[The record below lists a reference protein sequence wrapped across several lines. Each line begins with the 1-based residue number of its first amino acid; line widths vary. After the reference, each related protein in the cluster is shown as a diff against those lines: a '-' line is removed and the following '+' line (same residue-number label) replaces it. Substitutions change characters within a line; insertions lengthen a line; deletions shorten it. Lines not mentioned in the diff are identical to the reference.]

1 MEDIM
6 KIYLFLIDRIVSFS
20 LPTSV
25 VGSFSFD
32 VDSDEEAKL
41 INVEARDGKWVI
53 YSTTDVN
60 IIDNNSIIGSL
71 ELKEDFFYVLRRNDK
86 DHLIYIGDI
95 SLNNMS
101 LYSYNNNLNLV
112 IGNASTSNI
121 QYPCP
126 FLNNVEVK
134 IHFVNDKLMLES
146 NASGVYINDLAITS
160 NSVELVIGDCI
171 NIYGLRMI
179 FLNNLLLLG
188 NPGRKLVV
196 LPTTNISSYLVPQDT
211 GTGNVEIKDIDLYDK
226 SDYFSKSPRIRRSI
240 STKVVKLS
248 PPPKENN
255 NSELPMIL
263 TIGPMLTMGITSGV
277 MVIDVLSRIASKQT
291 TWRDSWSSLV
301 ASSAMLVSMLVWPL
315 VTNAYNKRM
324 KKKKRAELVLKYGE
338 YLTQKKEE
346 LVSEM
351 KLQKDILIENL
362 ITVDECLNI
371 IKSKNMN
378 FWNKRLDQND
388 LLIARVGVG
397 NELFNVSIEYPEE
410 GFTIDE
416 DELRKQADK
425 LVSEFRYIENVPI
438 GYSFR
443 DNKLTAVMG
452 TDKVKRISFVNNI
465 ILQFITFYSYE
476 DLKIVIFTNE
486 DNYKYWEY
494 IKYLNHNL
502 SNDKT
507 FRFFSTTVDTSNKLA
522 DYLSNEISARSN
534 NKNDE
539 SGNKKIYRPYY
550 LVIVDDYERVKD
562 YEFINILTENDKNY
576 GFSMI
581 IIEER
586 LSKLPSKCNN
596 YITIQAGSGKSGI
609 LKNTFDNQV
618 QLSFMDEVNY
628 NINYMDVTRII
639 SNIPIEFEEKSSYLP
654 DSISFM
660 EMERVGKVEQLNI
673 LNRWN
678 TNDSTVSLKAEI
690 GVNDKRELMYLDLH
704 EKYHGPHGLIAG
716 TTGSGKSEF
725 IITYI
730 LSMCINYSPD
740 DVAFILIDYK
750 GGGLALAFENK
761 VTGIRLPHLAGTITN
776 LDKAE
781 MDRTLVS
788 IDSEV
793 KRRQRMFNEARD
805 KLGESTI
812 DIYKYQRHYKE
823 GRLDEAIPHLFII
836 CDEFAEL
843 KSQQPDFM
851 DNLISVARIG
861 RSLGVHLIL
870 ATQKPSGVVNDQI
883 WSNTRFRVCL
893 KVQDESDSNEM
904 LKRTE
909 AAHITQAGR
918 FYLQVGYDEIFA
930 LGQSGYSGAKYYP
943 SDKIVKQVDKSVNFI
958 DDCGS
963 VIKSVGD
970 EEIKLEAHGE
980 QLASIMKSIIEVANS
995 VNKRARRLWLDN
1007 IPEVILVDDLYK
1019 KYNLPI
1025 SPYNLEVAIGEYDAP
1040 ERQEQGL
1047 VRYNYLSNGNTIIYS
1062 QNSNESEMILNTIIY
1077 STVSRHLATE
1087 VNFYIIDYG
1096 SESLRK
1102 YVSLPHVGGVV
1113 FNGED
1118 DKYNNLIKMIKIEL
1132 INRKKL
1138 FVNYGGDYAN
1148 YVRNSNNK
1156 IPVMVVMINNFDSFY
1171 EVYQDVYDYFPELVR
1186 DSVRYGIVFI
1196 FSCSAT
1202 NSIPSKISQ
1211 NFNNSYAFKIKDQSD
1226 YMFIF
1231 NSKSKIVPRDIDG
1244 RGLIDNNGV
1253 HEFQTA
1259 SITSTEEELN
1269 DYIIK
1274 FINYQKQI
1282 NKFRAKRIPALPNFV
1297 RKKDIEYEI
1306 TDLKRVPVGIMKNTL
1321 DICTVDF
1328 VGNLG
1333 TIITSNKMDNMDIFV
1348 KSLLEVFRSISG
1360 INLMIIDSLGKL
1372 NLDPMYYSNY
1382 YTDNLSEVV
1391 DKLSEYMDSI
1401 VNSNP
1406 KVEGILV
1413 LYGLSNFP
1421 ACVSEDDDDEDG
1433 KFIRFLQKLYRYKS
1447 IGIVGIDEAKKIKNI
1462 QYDEWY
1468 GRIFASGSGVWI
1480 GKGAGDQSI
1489 LKTDDYS
1496 KELQANY
1503 NNDMGFYIADGE
1515 AILMKLLDFVTK
1527 DGDLDG

>member
-1 MEDIM
+1 MEDYM
-6 KIYLFLIDRIVSFS
+6 KIYLFLSDKIVNFS
-20 LPTSV
+20 LPTEV
-25 VGSFSFD
+25 GGSFSFD
-32 VDSDEEAKL
+32 VDFEEEAKL
-41 INVEARDGKWVI
+41 INIEARGGRWVI
-53 YSTTDVN
+53 YSTVDVN
-60 IIDNNSIIGSL
+60 IINNGNIIGSL
-71 ELKEDFFYVLRRNDK
+71 ELKENSFYILKRNNQDY
-86 DHLIYIGDI
+86 LIYIGDV

-101 LYSYNNNLNLV
+101 LYSYGSNLNLV
-112 IGNASTSNI
+112 IGNSNNANI
-121 QYPCP
+121 QYSCP
-126 FLNNVEVK
+126 FLNNVEIKV
-134 IHFVNDKLMLES
+134 HFVNDKLMLDS
-146 NASGVYINDLAITS
+146 NSRGVYINDLAIT
-160 NSVELVIGDCI
+160 NNNVELVIGDCV
-171 NIYGLRMI
+171 NIYGLRLI

-188 NPGRKLVV
+188 NPGGKLVV
-196 LPTTNISSYLVPQDT
+196 LPTTNISSFLIPKDS
-211 GTGNVEIKDIDLYDK
+211 GHGDVEIKDVDLYGK
-226 SDYFSKSPRIRRSI
+226 GDYFSKSPRIRRSI
-240 STKVVKLS
+240 STKVLKLS

-324 KKKKRAELVLKYGE
+324 KKRRRAELVLKYGK
-338 YLTQKKEE
+338 YLEQKKEE

-351 KLQKDILIENL
+351 RLQKDILIENL
-362 ITVDECLNI
+362 ITVDDCLNI
-371 IKSKNMN
+371 IKTKNMY

-388 LLIARVGVG
+388 LLVARVGVG
-397 NELFNVSIEYPEE
+397 NEVFNVSIEYPEE

-425 LVSEFRYIENVPI
+425 LVSEFKYIENVPI

-452 TDKVKRISFVNNI
+452 TDKLKRISFVNNI

-486 DNYKYWEY
+486 DNCKYWEY
-494 IKYLNHNL
+494 IKYLNHNF
-502 SNDKT
+502 SNDKL
-507 FRFFSTTVDTSNKLA
+507 FRFFSTTLDSSNKLA
-522 DYLSNEISARSN
+522 DYLSNEINSRVSISRN
-534 NKNDE
+534 TSD
-539 SGNKKIYRPYY
+539 SKKIYRPYY
-550 LVIVDDYERVKD
+550 LIVIDDYERVKD
-562 YEFINILTENDKNY
+562 YDFINVLTENDKNY

-596 YITIQAGSGKSGI
+596 YITIQAGNGKSGI
-609 LKNTFDNQV
+609 LKNTFDNQI
-618 QLSFMDEVNY
+618 QLNFMDEVNY
-628 NINYMDVTRII
+628 NINYMDVARII
-639 SNIPIEFEEKSSYLP
+639 SNIPIEFEEKASYLP

-678 TNDSTVSLKAEI
+678 TNDSTVSLRAEV

-761 VTGIRLPHLAGTITN
+761 VTGVRLPHLAGTITN

-918 FYLQVGYDEIFA
+918 FYLQVGYDEIFS

-943 SDKIVKQVDKSVNFI
+943 SDKIVKQVDKSINFI
-958 DDCGS
+958 DDCGD
-963 VIKSVGD
+963 VIKSVSD

-980 QLASIMKSIIEVANS
+980 QLQAIMKSIIEVANS
-995 VNKRARRLWLDN
+995 VNKKVRRLWLDN
-1007 IPEVILVDDLYK
+1007 IPKIILVDDLYK
-1019 KYNLPI
+1019 KYNV
-1025 SPYNLEVAIGEYDAP
+1025 SVNFYNLDVIIGEYDAP
-1040 ERQEQGL
+1040 ERQEQGM
-1047 VRYNYLSNGNTIIYS
+1047 VRYNYLMDGNTIIYS
-1062 QNSNESEMILNTIIY
+1062 QNSNESEMLLNTIIY
-1077 STVSRHLATE
+1077 STVSHHFAYE
-1087 VNFYIIDYG
+1087 INFYIIDYG

-1102 YVSLPHVGGVV
+1102 YVSLPHVGGLV
-1113 FNGED
+1113 FNGDD
-1118 DKYNNLIKMIKIEL
+1118 DKYSNLIKMIRIEL

-1138 FVNYGGDYAN
+1138 FVNYGGDYDN
-1148 YVRNSNNK
+1148 YIKNSNNK
-1156 IPVMVVMINNFDSFY
+1156 IPVMAIIINNFDSFY
-1171 EVYQDVYDYFPELVR
+1171 EAYQDVYDYFPELVR
-1186 DSVRYGIVFI
+1186 DSSRYGIVFI

-1202 NSIPSKISQ
+1202 NSIPGKISQ
-1211 NFNNSYAFKIKDQSD
+1211 NFSNSYAFKLKDQSD

-1231 NSKSKIVPRDIDG
+1231 NSKSKVVPRNIEG
-1244 RGLIDNNGV
+1244 RGLINNNGV

-1259 SITSTEEELN
+1259 SIVDNYEVLN
-1269 DYIIK
+1269 NYINK

-1282 NKFRAKRIPALPNFV
+1282 NKFRAKRIPSLPSVV
-1297 RKKDIEYEI
+1297 RKNDIEKYI
-1306 TDLKRVPVGIMKNTL
+1306 SNLNKVPVGIMKNTL
-1321 DICTVDF
+1321 DVCTIDF

-1333 TIITSNKMDNMDIFV
+1333 TIITSNKIDNMSIFV
-1348 KSLLEVFRSISG
+1348 KSLFEVFRSISG
-1360 INLMIIDSLGKL
+1360 IDLMIIDPLGKL
-1372 NLDPMYYSNY
+1372 NLDRKYYSNY
-1382 YTDNLSEVV
+1382 YNDNLSDVIG
-1391 DKLSEYMDSI
+1391 KLSEYMDGI
-1401 VNSNP
+1401 INSNSR
-1406 KVEGILV
+1406 VSGILI
-1413 LYGLSNFP
+1413 LYGLSSFP
-1421 ACVSEDDDDEDG
+1421 ACVGDDDEDG
-1433 KFIRFLQKLYRYKS
+1433 KFISFLQKLYRYKN

-1468 GRIFASGSGVWI
+1468 SRIFGSGSGIWI
-1480 GKGAGDQSI
+1480 GRGAGDQSI

-1496 KELQANY
+1496 KELQVNY
-1503 NNDMGFYIADGE
+1503 KNNMGFYISDGE
-1515 AILMKLLDFVTK
+1515 AILIKLLDFITK
-1527 DGDLDG
+1527 DGDDDGE